1 MQETII
7 FPPDPDNNNNWTLT
21 DHDAPIEDVVSEEVV
36 WVYEQGYIV
45 QITFIS
51 PPANSVKIGNR
62 VAFFDSDITI
72 ENNTLPKEARPKF
85 SGIIKEVLPNTENP
99 RNTTANVELTTEL
112 HVASTGNPARPDRD
126 TLQTN
131 YKVVTFT
138 TPHIGRRGKIVI
150 AVKQAL
156 ERIRQGDPV
165 GRRIAWL
172 PDTGER
178 YPVSINC
185 VLLEPLQPIN
195 LDRDN
200 LLPAIIVSY
209 GDGIRDY
216 KARRR
221 ANNSQRDSSYN
232 TLNEV
237 EENMTVMLRVILQA
251 NLEATRELAEQG
263 VLTGESLTI
272 TTANIHEAID
282 TALGDGLDLAFNG
295 ERIEG
300 IRSLRVMRW
309 QTPFDMW
316 ANDYAILDIPVII
329 THVFHR
335 GTGV

>member
-1 MQETII
+1 MQEVA
-7 FPPDPDNNNNWTLT
+7 NNLNWTW
-21 DHDAPIEDVVSEEVV
+21 EDETFAMPPPFETETE
-36 WVYEQGYIV
+36 WVYELGTVVQVTFTNPPGLSQGD
-45 QITFIS
+45 
-51 PPANSVKIGNR
+51 R
-62 VAFFDSDITI
+62 VSFFRNDAYT
-72 ENNTLPKEARPKF
+72 NNEVIKDAIPIF
-85 SGIIKEVLPNTENP
+85 SGIIKEFPEKVSQPNT
-99 RNTTANVELTTEL
+99 VYIELQTEL
-112 HVASTGNPARPDRD
+112 RIPIVPDDPNNRNSD
-126 TLQTN
+126 VNYIDNFRNGTTD

-138 TPHIGRRGKIVI
+138 TPHTGRRGKIVM

-165 GRRIAWL
+165 GRRLAWL

-178 YPVSINC
+178 YPMSVNA

-209 GDGIRDY
+209 GDGIRNY

-237 EENMTVMLRVILQA
+237 EEDMTVMLRVILRA

-272 TTANIHEAID
+272 TIANIHESID